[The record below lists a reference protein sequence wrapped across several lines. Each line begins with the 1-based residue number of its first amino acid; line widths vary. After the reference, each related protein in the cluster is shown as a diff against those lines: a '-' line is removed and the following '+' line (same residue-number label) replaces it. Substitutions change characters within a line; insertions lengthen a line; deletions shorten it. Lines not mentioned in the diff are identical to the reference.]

1 MSASMM
7 ESPVEEPLELTCKAL
22 DRLVVALIIE
32 TCAGKIADQDGNL
45 DKSYLGAII

>member
-7 ESPVEEPLELTCKAL
+7 ESPDEEPLELTCKAL

-32 TCAGKIADQDGNL
+32 TCAGQFSGQGKNL
-45 DKSYLGAII
+45 EQSLG